1 VSVAVGLASFG
12 SSSSACAS
20 TGSAQSTSTKAAVEP
35 SAVEASEPKAD
46 ALVDVGGAKLSVF
59 LDGDAGTATDAVLVG
74 WVKRSAEIVTRYCA
88 KFPVPDFVITLH
100 RGGGDDIGYGEHQGG
115 RFIDVWIGRDVNQ
128 ATLDDDWVMVHEM
141 LHAAMP
147 ELPDGHKWMQEG
159 LSTFAEPIA
168 KAQFG
173 AATAENIWDSWRE
186 MMPVGRPGFY
196 DGGLDETD
204 TWARRYWG
212 GALFWFVSD
221 VRIRRATNNAK
232 SVRDCV
238 RFLVGQGANSRV
250 EWQPK
255 RVAAACDEATG
266 TDVMK
271 SLYSSLAEAP
281 GDIDTDKLF
290 AELGVT
296 RVDKDHVKLDDAAP
310 LASIRRAMTQP

>member
-1 VSVAVGLASFG
+1 LSVVLISVAAVS
-12 SSSSACAS
+12 CAS
-20 TGSAQSTSTKAAVEP
+20 TTP
-35 SAVEASEPKAD
+35 SAAATPTSAPAEQSAPKAD
-46 ALVDVGGAKLSVF
+46 AVVAVGGARLSVF
-59 LDGDAGTATDAVLVG
+59 LDGDAGKASDAMLVA

-88 KFPVPDFVITLH
+88 KFPVPDFDITLH

-115 RFIDVWIGRDVNQ
+115 RYIDVWIGRDVDQ

-168 KAQFG
+168 RAQFG
-173 AATAENIWDSWRE
+173 ARAADKTWDTWRE

-212 GALFWFVSD
+212 GALFWFVAD
-221 VRIRRATNNAK
+221 VRIREATNNAK

-238 RFLVGQGANSRV
+238 RALVAQGANSRV

-266 TDVMK
+266 TDVMRA
-271 SLYSSLAEAP
+271 LYSSLAEAP

-290 AELGVT
+290 AKLGVI
-296 RVDKDHVKLDDAAP
+296 RVGDKADSVRFDDKAP
-310 LASIRRAMTQP
+310 LAGVRRAMTAP